1 MFCNNIALASTIAGA
16 ISATVYV
23 RNGTPGD
30 MKKVLRRI
38 INGRKNI
45 GLHLVYENGVRDRL
59 LWCIRIWFRVRVRV
73 RVGVTVKV
81 NASKVL
87 GSG

>member
-1 MFCNNIALASTIAGA
+1 MHQFISTSNSIFCGCSIYDLNINGVNIALASIIAGA

-23 RNGTPGD
+23 RKETTGD

-59 LWCIRIWFRVRVRV
+59 F
-73 RVGVTVKV
+73 VG
-81 NASKVL
+81 L
-87 GSG
+87 